1 MYEKVQTNIKGK
13 TLRSSLSQMLKIAVV
28 KKFAITVNYCQ
39 LLSPVL
45 ECLFNKFGGL

>member
-28 KKFAITVNYCQ
+28 KKFAITVNYC
-39 LLSPVL
+39 
-45 ECLFNKFGGL
+45 